1 VLIVEAEKGEADPT
15 ALAEFRS
22 LLEREFLSFLSD

>member
-1 VLIVEAEKGEADPT
+1 VEAEKGEADP
-15 ALAEFRS
+15 AAMAELRA